1 MGFSTVFLVYGIGK
15 GHVHARSLLL
25 KLRFD
30 GVRTVRGF
38 SMFRFDSSYDR
49 TRYASGGG
57 YEYSVLV
64 VYDAS
69 GAQSRFAED
78 GRCGR

>member
-1 MGFSTVFLVYGIGK
+1 MGFSTVFLVYRTGK

-38 SMFRFDSSYDR
+38 SMFRF
-49 TRYASGGG
+49 GLVW
-57 YEYSVLV
+57 YSTIVRGTQAVAGTVV
-64 VYDAS
+64 VYWWCTVYEV
-69 GAQSRFAED
+69 R
-78 GRCGR
+78 R